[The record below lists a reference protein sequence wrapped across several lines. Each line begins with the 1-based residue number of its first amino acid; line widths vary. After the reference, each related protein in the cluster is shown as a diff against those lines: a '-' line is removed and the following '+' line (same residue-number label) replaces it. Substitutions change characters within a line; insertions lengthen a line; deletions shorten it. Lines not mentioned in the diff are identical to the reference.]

1 MLSWDCML
9 SSNADGAVSSRA
21 MKWAFLDDSVRRAVR
36 AKCCMLL
43 MAVALPWLGG
53 CAQTPT
59 KAAGGDNYS
68 VLSGGQSDLPYA
80 TEFPVGS
87 AAEANAKGD
96 AALSSGDIDRAL
108 FEYIRALQ
116 KEGDNADVLYKIG
129 GIHAAR
135 NNTQLA
141 ELAFRKALAVDP
153 RHAGALTGLGIL
165 LTKHRNYA
173 EAERN
178 LSAAVRQNP
187 RLARAHNALGVLA
200 DIDRDYARAQRHYQD
215 ALSVA
220 PTAAMLHNN
229 LGYSRYL
236 GGNYTGAIAEF
247 ERALELSPNY
257 ALAWRNLGL
266 VYTKLARYDE
276 ALQAFEKVQD
286 ASKAYND
293 VGYLAMVAGRL
304 DDAETFFD
312 EAMRTSPEYY
322 NLAGENAKR
331 VQTLKGER

>member
-1 MLSWDCML
+1 MLTKLFRPAWRRLAPVLLVAVVLGL
-9 SSNADGAVSSRA
+9 ST
-21 MKWAFLDDSVRRAVR
+21 
-36 AKCCMLL
+36 
-43 MAVALPWLGG
+43 G
-53 CAQTPT
+53 CAQSPR
-59 KAAGGDNYS
+59 KSDGDTESYS
-68 VLSGGQSDLPYA
+68 NLRGGQSDLAYV

-96 AALSSGDIDRAL
+96 AALAAGDIDRAL

-116 KEGDNADVLYKIG
+116 KEGDNAEVLYKIG

-135 NNTQLA
+135 DNNQLA

-165 LTKHRNYA
+165 LTKQRNYA
-173 EAERN
+173 EAERS
-178 LSAAVRQNP
+178 LSAAVRENP
-187 RLARAHNALGVLA
+187 RLARAYNALGVLA
-200 DIDRDYARAQRHYQD
+200 DINRDYALAQRYYQD
-215 ALSVA
+215 ALAIA
-220 PTAAMLHNN
+220 PRSPMLHNN

-236 GGNYTGAIAEF
+236 GSNYTGAIAEF

-276 ALQAFEKVQD
+276 AVQAFGKVQD
-286 ASKAYND
+286 LPKAYND

-304 DDAETFFD
+304 DDAEAFFD
-312 EAMRTSPEYY
+312 QALLLSPEYY
-322 NLAGENAKR
+322 NLASENAQR
-331 VQTLKGER
+331 VQTLKGGQ